1 MEVVHDSPEI
11 LVFHE
16 VVFPQELEE
25 IKRLGKPFVS
35 IKTILIITFD
45 NNLIQSILPIAI
57 LDLNY

>member
-35 IKTILIITFD
+35 IKTVSITFD
-45 NNLIQSILPIAI
+45 NDMIHLILPIAI
-57 LDLNY
+57 QDLNY

>member
-35 IKTILIITFD
+35 IKTILIIRVSEQEPGVGRLR
-45 NNLIQSILPIAI
+45 NP
-57 LDLNY
+57 